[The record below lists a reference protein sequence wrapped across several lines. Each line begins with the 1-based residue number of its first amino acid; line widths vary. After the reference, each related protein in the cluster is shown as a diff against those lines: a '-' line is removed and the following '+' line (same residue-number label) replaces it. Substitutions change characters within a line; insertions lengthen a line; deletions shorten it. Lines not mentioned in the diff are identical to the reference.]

1 MTGPE
6 RRREGGS
13 PGRSAIG
20 YALVVA
26 AVWLGWEALKPP
38 LVDRAPP
45 AIGLRL
51 APGSP
56 SVLRRAAEG
65 ELLAEEWD
73 DAAYL
78 ADQSLARAPFNAR
91 ALRVR
96 GLAAARTGAD
106 RQADELLTL
115 AGNWSLRD
123 DPAHAW
129 LVEQRLRQGSY
140 ASAFAHADTLAR
152 RRRDLEGRIF
162 ELFTVAAVQDS
173 RAIPPLVGLL
183 AAAPPWRGAYLTA
196 LQARADGDA
205 LLLNLGVALQ
215 STAAPLSDL
224 ELSRI
229 YRDWLKE
236 GRVGA
241 IAALRREL
249 ERPSPDAGVQNG
261 DFSQPLARQLAP
273 FGWSVRPAAGLAAE
287 IIEDDL
293 ETGNPALRI
302 DYDGYS
308 RHTAASQLLLLGPG
322 RYAFRTRFRRENES
336 PASFE
341 WILSCVQGGSPLM
354 RQGLPAG
361 GEEGGEWSRLEATVE
376 VPDGCP
382 AQRLVLAAR
391 PADSRSPLAAWFDDV
406 AVRPLT
412 TATPDE

>member
-6 RRREGGS
+6 RRSEGGS
-13 PGRSAIG
+13 PGRAVVG

-26 AVWLGWEALKPP
+26 AVWLGWETLKAP
-38 LVDRAPP
+38 LIDRAPP

-56 SVLRRAAEG
+56 SALRRAAED

-78 ADQSLARAPFNAR
+78 SDQSLARAPFNAR

-183 AAAPPWRGAYLTA
+183 AADPPWRGAYLA
-196 LQARADGDA
+196 NLQARADGDA

-229 YRDWLKE
+229 YRDWLAE
-236 GRVGA
+236 GRIGA

-249 ERPSPDAGVQNG
+249 DRPSLVTGVQNG
-261 DFSQPLARQLAP
+261 NFSQPLASQLAP

-287 IIEDDL
+287 IVDDDL
-293 ETGNPALRI
+293 QAGNAALRI

-322 RYAFRTRFRRENES
+322 AYAFQTRFRRENES

-341 WILSCVQGGSPLM
+341 WIISCAQGGEPLM
-354 RQGLPAG
+354 RQRLPAADEDG
-361 GEEGGEWSRLEATVE
+361 GRWSRLDAVAQ
-376 VPDGCP
+376 VPEGCP

-391 PADSRSPLAAWFDDV
+391 PADRRSPLAIWFDDV
-406 AVRPLT
+406 TIRPLT
-412 TATPDE
+412 AATPDG